1 MLTGIGACNCLR
13 SIKRVRLSPR
23 NERLI
28 HVPRSSHGPLV
39 PLPRFRREIHA
50 YRTVLSTRNSLR
62 RTIHTGTGF
71 GNKPTLKLW
80 GTAAGHF
87 WCSPA
92 NFFGSRGLLT
102 TSVSR
107 SQTPAVESD
116 QRPQGTLEDA
126 LPEDDT
132 SLSPRHTDADLV
144 ESEKN
149 DIKALRQ
156 KCRQSRGF
164 KLNIR
169 FSEFSKLFG
178 EETCRVDLSM
188 PGQDAVKV
196 TASAL
201 EKVRLDHPL
210 QFIF

>member
-13 SIKRVRLSPR
+13 SIKRVRRSPR
-23 NERLI
+23 NERLV
-28 HVPRSSHGPLV
+28 HVPRSSPGPFV
-39 PLPRFRREIHA
+39 PLSRFRREIHA
-50 YRTVLSTRNSLR
+50 CRTVLSTRNSLR
-62 RTIHTGTGF
+62 RTIHTETGF
-71 GNKPTLKLW
+71 GNKPTLKLCRM
-80 GTAAGHF
+80 TAGHF

-92 NFFGSRGLLT
+92 SFFGSRGFLT

-132 SLSPRHTDADLV
+132 SLSPRHTDVDLV

-169 FSEFSKLFG
+169 FSEFSPLFG

-188 PGQDAVKV
+188 PGQDEVKV

-201 EKVRLDHPL
+201 EKVRL
-210 QFIF
+210 